1 MNLVLNYLQ
10 FIISTS
16 HPIEIINQIFVCLSK
31 WLEFGI
37 SILQIEPFFDYL
49 FTSLHNEKN
58 FSEVSDCLI
67 VIFTS
72 PDALKYPS
80 TFARLLPYVLQLES
94 LLDPCLTMKDKA
106 ESITRL
112 ITQYGENLAQLIVQM
127 SIASD
132 SQSQTYS
139 HQFSR
144 LVMVSITLQEYLMI
158 YRVI

>member
-1 MNLVLNYLQ
+1 MLN
-10 FIISTS
+10 
-16 HPIEIINQIFVCLSK
+16 PIFSCLSK

-49 FTSLHNEKN
+49 FNSLHNEKL

-80 TFARLLPYVLQLES
+80 TFSRLLPRVLQLETI
-94 LLDPCLTMKDKA
+94 LDQPLTTRDRV
-106 ESITRL
+106 ESITKL

-127 SIASD
+127 SAASD
-132 SQSQTYS
+132 AQSQTLS
-139 HQFSR
+139 HQFCR
-144 LVMVSITLQEYLMI
+144 LVMASISFATVGLFFGSSRNVRIWKDNIPLKKHLPN
-158 YRVI
+158 